1 METPE
6 INIAG
11 RTIRLVRGDI
21 TREHVDA
28 IVNAANA
35 SLRPGGGV
43 CGAIHAAGGPAI
55 AEECRRIV
63 AERGPLSPG
72 QAVATGAGDLPARS
86 VIHALGPVWYGG
98 ERGEPAQLHD
108 AYANSVSIADHLG
121 YASIAFPSI
130 STGIYGYPVA
140 QAARTAV
147 QALRDALARAAS
159 VRDVRIV
166 IFDDSL
172 WDDWAQAMR

>member
-1 METPE
+1 METPV
-6 INIAG
+6 IDVNG

-21 TREHVDA
+21 TRERVDA
-28 IVNAANA
+28 VVNAANA

-43 CGAIHAAGGPAI
+43 CGAIHAAGGTAI
-55 AEECRRIV
+55 AEECRRV
-63 AERGPLSPG
+63 VVERGPLSPG
-72 QAVATGAGDLPARS
+72 QAVATGAGDLPACS

-108 AYANSVSIADHLG
+108 AYANSVMIADHLG

-140 QAARTAV
+140 LAARTAV
-147 QALRDALARAAS
+147 TALRDALARAVH

-166 IFDDSL
+166 IYDDSK

>member
-6 INIAG
+6 INLSG

-35 SLRPGGGV
+35 SLRAGGGV

-55 AEECRRIV
+55 AEECRRVV
-63 AERGPLSPG
+63 AENGPLSPG
-72 QAVATGAGDLPARS
+72 RAVATGAGNLPARS

-98 ERGEPAQLHD
+98 ERGEPHQLHD
-108 AYANSVSIADHLG
+108 AYATPVSIADHLG

-140 QAARTAV
+140 LAARAAV
-147 QALRDALARAAS
+147 TALRDALSRAVN

-166 IFDDSL
+166 IYDDAQ

>member
-1 METPE
+1 METPA

-11 RTIRLVRGDI
+11 RTICLVRGDI
-21 TREHVDA
+21 TRERVDA

-43 CGAIHAAGGPAI
+43 CGAIHSAGGPAI
-55 AEECRRIV
+55 AEECRRII

-72 QAVATGAGDLPARS
+72 QAVATGGGDLPARS
-86 VIHALGPVWYGG
+86 VIHTLGPVWYGG

-130 STGIYGYPVA
+130 STGIYGYPIA
-140 QAARTAV
+140 EAARTAV
-147 QALRDALARAAS
+147 TALRDALARAVN

-166 IFDDSL
+166 IFDDSQ
-172 WDDWAQAMR
+172 WGDWAQAMR